1 LLAAVFSGGFLAS
14 DDHHV
19 VIGAAEQI
27 AGGIGLPSTYERSAL
42 FPGVIAGIMTVT
54 RGVGIH
60 DPGVEMVV
68 VRLLQALF
76 SLLVV
81 YFVYRLLERSLGARS
96 AMLGGLLA
104 RHSTRM
110 PVTRPCTSSRS
121 RSARYRCSRRSGGA
135 THGKTATTRPPSGAR
150 ARRCRALERHSSF
163 AFL

>member
-1 LLAAVFSGGFLAS
+1 MLAAVFSGGFLAS

-60 DPGVEMVV
+60 DPGVEMLV

-81 YFVYRLLERSLGARS
+81 YRSEERREGKECS
-96 AMLGGLLA
+96 
-104 RHSTRM
+104 
-110 PVTRPCTSSRS
+110 VTCRS
-121 RSARYRCSRRSGGA
+121 RWSPY
-135 THGKTATTRPPSGAR
+135 H
-150 ARRCRALERHSSF
+150 
-163 AFL
+163 